1 MKMYRSL
8 AILVV
13 ALSVGISPVSPI
25 AEAQRVPGEALEITQ
40 SGSGVYSL
48 NSRFREFITA
58 ASVAIDDDGSAEVT
72 FWDENE
78 NPVTLTG
85 EVTRWVPYGVKI
97 SVTGANVA
105 DLRGTA
111 DVQFSADDAIGSIF
125 VAGTLN
131 GDRFSINFS
140 Q

>member
-1 MKMYRSL
+1 MNVYRSL
-8 AILVV
+8 AVLVA
-13 ALSVGISPVSPI
+13 ALSVGISPVAPI
-25 AEAQRVPGEALEITQ
+25 AIAQRVPGEALEIVQ
-40 SGSGVYSL
+40 AGNGVYSL
-48 NSRFREFITA
+48 NSRFREFISA
-58 ASVAIDDDGSAEVT
+58 ASVTIDDDGNAELT

-111 DVQFSADDAIGSIF
+111 DVQFSSDDVIGSIF

>member
-1 MKMYRSL
+1 MNVYRSL
-8 AILVV
+8 AILVA

-25 AEAQRVPGEALEITQ
+25 AEAQRVPGEALEIVQ
-40 SGSGVYSL
+40 PGNGVYSL

-58 ASVAIDDDGSAEVT
+58 ASVTIDDDGNAELT

-85 EVTRWVPYGVKI
+85 EVTRWVPFGVKI
-97 SVTGANVA
+97 SVTGANIA

-111 DVQFSADDAIGSIF
+111 DVQFSPDDAIGSIF

>member
-1 MKMYRSL
+1 MNIYRAL
-8 AILVV
+8 AILVA
-13 ALSVGISPVSPI
+13 ALSVGISPVAPI
-25 AEAQRVPGEALEITQ
+25 AIAQRVPGEALEIVQ
-40 SGSGVYSL
+40 AGNGVYSL

-58 ASVAIDDDGSAEVT
+58 ASVTIDDDGNAELT

-85 EVTRWVPYGVKI
+85 EVTRWVPFGVKI
-97 SVTGANVA
+97 SVTGANIA

-111 DVQFSADDAIGSIF
+111 DVQFSTDNAIGSIF